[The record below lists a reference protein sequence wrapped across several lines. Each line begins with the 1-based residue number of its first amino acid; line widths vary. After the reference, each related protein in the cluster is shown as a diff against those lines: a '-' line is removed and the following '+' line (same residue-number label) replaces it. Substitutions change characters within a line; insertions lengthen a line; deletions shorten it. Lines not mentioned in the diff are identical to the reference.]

1 MQPPSDFLSIQSV
14 KTANNGTVLHE
25 SGPADAK
32 SELNV
37 PLEVGGSTVVFLS
50 FMWEEDQKNFTCGFM
65 GSFLPGGVLGRNL
78 PAEGVT
84 YYVIIHLPCQNVVR
98 SIVNRKEVADKRGG
112 QDLERVTYSVALYKV
127 DVRVTNLNSNKLPV
141 EEGSMEGS
149 ISAETSPNGPHLQY
163 TDLPSTMH
171 LLVEQRSALPPDV
184 ADLTDPSTE
193 GVVLRK
199 ESLQS
204 LKLSLHMQETDL
216 SFSDAPLPLE
226 REEQIRLQARRR
238 LEEQLKQYRV
248 KRQQER
254 SNQSTPKNRPSSTLD
269 PELMFNPD
277 NLPRASTVAMT
288 KEYSFLRT
296 SVPRGPKLGSLGMP
310 SSSKQKK
317 SSKSSSKIRSL
328 ADYRKES
335 SEQTNPGIGYSDS
348 SPGSLKSNRGS
359 MTSVVSEIS
368 METHRL
374 ESYNADNSS
383 EFDGSD
389 LGTRLDGNESDSSS
403 YSSVSAGQG
412 SYLVAPSPRREEV
425 YVVNG
430 QSIAP
435 EDVGQY
441 PSLHD
446 VLQAAAAEQQ
456 SHGLEGIG
464 EPRSRRDSISSSI
477 SMESSIAG
485 THDELLQVLKEKMR
499 LEGQLEALT
508 SEASQALKERTE
520 LQAQLAAVN
529 TRLQVEVEQ
538 SLASQQRQET
548 LNSEVVTLKKS
559 CLDLERAMAD
569 LQSALETKNG
579 SLASLTNDLQSAE
592 EQYQRLMSKVEELQ
606 KTIIQKDNTVHDL
619 RQQTV
624 ALQYQLQQVQ
634 LDRTTLANKLKASKT
649 EISSLQQA
657 REWYQQQLTLAQ
669 EARVRLQSDMAN
681 MQAGQMTQAG
691 VLEHLKIEN
700 VTLSHQLTE
709 TQHRTIKEKERIA
722 TQLQNIEA
730 DMLDQE
736 AAFQQIQ
743 DAKHMVEEDLQRKLE
758 EFEQERVQLQK
769 VAESAIALE
778 RELEQVKLNLQQK
791 DLQLEALQQEHL
803 EVLKQLTAT
812 QETLH
817 TKDQTLSDLQL
828 RYDELEARLADLQ
841 NDVSSKDEDIQ
852 YLQNQ
857 KIVLEVALQSAKV
870 EQEGLNQGTKQL
882 EEGTEVASE
891 ILEQLRRELAVKS
904 GQVETLQQ
912 EHSNLK
918 KQTQKVKEQFVQ
930 QKVMV
935 EAYRRDA
942 SSKDQLISEL
952 KATKKKLDS
961 EVKELRKEL
970 LKVQGDKSAAEA
982 EKVRVTKEMSKL
994 QQQMEELESHLQAAQ
1009 NDRDEMELR
1018 LQSMQYDKDHITTLT
1033 QDNAALREQVEMFQ
1047 SEAKK
1052 AITEQKQRMKRL
1064 GTDLTSAQKEMKA
1077 KHKAYENAVGILS
1090 RRLQEALAAK
1100 ETAEAELNKLKAQIS
1115 EGGDSHAFEEKLKG
1129 IKSELQAVSH
1139 SKAMLERELQEVIAL
1154 TSQELEE
1161 YREKVL
1167 ELEDELQESRG
1178 FKRKIKKLEDLNKK
1192 ITLELE
1198 HERGKLSG
1206 LSQSNA
1212 ALREHNNVLETAL
1225 AKREADLV
1233 QLNLQV
1239 QAVLKRKEEEDRQ
1252 MRELVK
1258 NLQDALEK
1266 ERAKVTSLADQV
1278 ASAKAEAAHN
1288 RRHYRAAALELSEI
1302 KKELQAK
1309 EQMIQALQAEADKLQ
1324 SQDEI
1329 HSKELSQFQQE
1340 LAEAR
1345 SQLVLLQKEL
1355 DDQQSKKPELS
1366 QEVADL
1372 RWEVEQKEHEIQSLR
1387 QQLDM
1392 TEQRSQR
1399 ELENVQTLLQ
1409 NLKAELEVVNEDLA
1423 MTQKDK
1429 FMLQAKVTELKNSM
1443 KTLLQQNQ
1451 QLKMDLKQG
1460 RLKKRKELK
1469 GEGTSSNPVTP
1480 VKIPDCPV
1488 PAALLEELLKPTSIS
1503 KEPLKNLNSCLR
1515 QLKHEMDSL
1524 QRQMEEHT
1532 LTVHESMTSWN
1543 HVEGQLQD
1551 FAETDTEGST
1561 TSSLPQKDHNFNN
1574 PKDQYPKLH
1583 VKLSLFTN
1591 FSKFKANLFLLN
1603 MLLGRKFLAGS
1614 VKGAPFEPVQE
1625 AALAILKLKL
1635 KPNTSAI

>member
-1 MQPPSDFLSIQSV
+1 MTLQPESFGVQSV
-14 KTANNGTVLHE
+14 TVMDTGNQDGLD
-25 SGPADAK
+25 DAK
-32 SELNV
+32 AKLNTS
-37 PLEVGGSTVVFLS
+37 LDGDS
-50 FMWEEDQKNFTCGFM
+50 NI
-65 GSFLPGGVLGRNL
+65 
-78 PAEGVT
+78 VT
-84 YYVIIHLPCQNVVR
+84 SLH
-98 SIVNRKEVADKRGG
+98 
-112 QDLERVTYSVALYKV
+112 
-127 DVRVTNLNSNKLPV
+127 SNKLPN
-141 EEGSMEGS
+141 EGSSVDLNSSEDTCQNGS
-149 ISAETSPNGPHLQY
+149 RSHY
-163 TDLPSTMH
+163 TDPPSTNEF
-171 LLVEQRSALPPDV
+171 LKDGAAPP
-184 ADLTDPSTE
+184 AS
-193 GVVLRK
+193 
-199 ESLQS
+199 
-204 LKLSLHMQETDL
+204 
-216 SFSDAPLPLE
+216 SDTPLPLE

-254 SNQSTPKNRPSSTLD
+254 SHQSNPKNRPSSTLD

-296 SVPRGPKLGSLGMP
+296 SVPRGPKLGSLGLP
-310 SSSKQKK
+310 TSSKEKK
-317 SSKSSSKIRSL
+317 SSKSAKSSSKIRSL
-328 ADYRKES
+328 ADYRKDS
-335 SEQTNPGIGYSDS
+335 SESNNASIGYSDS
-348 SPGSLKSNRGS
+348 SLGTLKPNRGS
-359 MTSVVSEIS
+359 FTSVVSEIS
-368 METHRL
+368 MEGQRF
-374 ESYNADNSS
+374 EGYNAENNS
-383 EFDGSD
+383 ELDGSD
-389 LGTRLDGNESDSSS
+389 LGTRLDGNESDSST

-412 SYLVAPSPRREEV
+412 SFLVASSPKMEDEYIV
-425 YVVNG
+425 DG
-430 QSIAP
+430 QSIAS

-441 PSLHD
+441 PSLRD
-446 VLQAAAAEQQ
+446 VLQAAAAEQ
-456 SHGLEGIG
+456 HALEPEANG

-499 LEGQLEALT
+499 LEGQLESLT
-508 SEASQALKERTE
+508 TEASQALKEKTE

-529 TRLQVEVEQ
+529 TRLQAEVEQ
-538 SLASQQRQET
+538 SLSSQQRQET
-548 LNSEVVTLKKS
+548 LSSEVVTLKRS
-559 CLDLERAMAD
+559 CLDLERSMAD
-569 LQSALETKNG
+569 LQNSLEAKNV
-579 SLASLTNDLQSAE
+579 SLASLTNDLQLAE

-606 KTIIQKDNTVHDL
+606 RTIIQKDNTVHDL

-624 ALQYQLQQVQ
+624 SLQYQLQQVQ
-634 LDRTTLANKLKASKT
+634 LDRTTLTNKLKASKA

-669 EARVRLQSDMAN
+669 EARVRLQSEMAN
-681 MQAGQMTQAG
+681 IQAGQMTQAG

-700 VTLSHQLTE
+700 VNLSHQLTE

-722 TQLQNIEA
+722 VQLQNIEA
-730 DMLDQE
+730 DMLDHE
-736 AAFQQIQ
+736 AAFHQIQ
-743 DAKHMVEEDLQRKLE
+743 EAKNMVEEDLQRKLE
-758 EFEQERVQLQK
+758 EFEEEREQLQK
-769 VAESAIALE
+769 LADSAVALE
-778 RELEQVKLNLQQK
+778 REIEQVKLNLHQK

-803 EVLKQLTAT
+803 EILKQLTST

-817 TKDQTLSDLQL
+817 TKDQTLSDLQM
-828 RYDELEARLADLQ
+828 RYDELEARLGELQ
-841 NDVSSKDEDIQ
+841 NDVSSKDDTIQ

-857 KIVLEVALQSAKV
+857 KIVLEVALQTAKV
-870 EQEGLNQGTKQL
+870 EQEGLDQGTKRL
-882 EEGTEVASE
+882 EEGTESAAE
-891 ILEQLRRELAVKS
+891 ILEQLRQDIAIKS

-912 EHSNLK
+912 ENATLK

-970 LKVQGDKSAAEA
+970 LKVQGEKTAAEVEQA
-982 EKVRVTKEMSKL
+982 RVMKEILKL

-1009 NDRDEMELR
+1009 NDRDEMEIR
-1018 LQSMQYDKDHITTLT
+1018 LQSMQYDKDQINTLT
-1033 QDNAALREQVEMFQ
+1033 QDNAALRQQ
-1047 SEAKK
+1047 IDLLQNEAKK
-1052 AITEQKQRMKRL
+1052 AITEQKHRMKRL

-1090 RRLQEALAAK
+1090 RRLQEALTAK

-1115 EGGDSHAFEEKLKG
+1115 ESGDSQAFEEKFKEL
-1129 IKSELQAVSH
+1129 KSELQAVSH
-1139 SKAMLERELQEVIAL
+1139 SKTMLERELQEVISL

-1178 FKRKIKKLEDLNKK
+1178 FKRKIKKLEDINRKL
-1192 ITLELE
+1192 TLELE

-1206 LSQSNA
+1206 LAQSNA
-1212 ALREHNNVLETAL
+1212 TLREHNNVLEAAL

-1252 MRELVK
+1252 MKELVQS
-1258 NLQDALEK
+1258 LQGALEK
-1266 ERAKVTSLADQV
+1266 ERAKVNSLAEQV
-1278 ASAKAEAAHN
+1278 ASTKAEAAHN
-1288 RRHYRAAALELSEI
+1288 RRHYRAAALELSEV

-1309 EQMIQALQAEADKLQ
+1309 EQIIQALQAEAEKLQ
-1324 SQDEI
+1324 TQDEK
-1329 HSKELSQFQQE
+1329 HSEELSQFQQE
-1340 LAEAR
+1340 LADAR

-1355 DDQQSKKPELS
+1355 DDQLNKKPEIS
-1366 QEVADL
+1366 QEVEDL
-1372 RWEVEQKEHEIQSLR
+1372 KWELEQKEHEIQSLK

-1399 ELENVQTLLQ
+1399 ELENFHTLLQ
-1409 NLKAELEVVNEDLA
+1409 NLKAELEVVREDLT

-1451 QLKMDLKQG
+1451 QLKLDLRQG

-1469 GEGTSSNPVTP
+1469 GDVTSSNPVTP

-1488 PAALLEELLKPTSIS
+1488 PASILDELLKPTSIS

-1515 QLKHEMDSL
+1515 QLKQEMDSL

-1551 FAETDTEGST
+1551 FEEPVTSPL
-1561 TSSLPQKDHNFNN
+1561 TSSRLPQN
-1574 PKDQYPKLH
+1574 DQ
-1583 VKLSLFTN
+1583 N
-1591 FSKFKANLFLLN
+1591 FSN
-1603 MLLGRKFLAGS
+1603 S
-1614 VKGAPFEPVQE
+1614 EPERTEQ
-1625 AALAILKLKL
+1625 
-1635 KPNTSAI
+1635 